1 MPTRS
6 MIPNLVQTSNI
17 GQNWQL
23 GQNLSPENALKLQ
36 DIERRQQIANLFTQ
50 QAMTPKGA
58 VKAGNRF
65 MVAPS
70 GWEHAATLMN
80 AAAGAGGMYMA
91 GQERQDMMAEIIAN
105 RAQGLQD
112 LQSGLGQQPDPQTV
126 NLGLDAGG
134 FTRDPALEQALNTPT
149 PTVQAPPQPTVTN
162 STEPYSPIEGMD
174 ASKFPTPGAR
184 DPNAVSFKPAGQTQA
199 RDPNVANFAT
209 AMSNAGFSGIKDN
222 ALIQAPGQT
231 GAIPSTTTTPSAA
244 PVDAGAVERL
254 AVAKAMSKAGYP
266 NKEQLD
272 NMFISGRG
280 AVPMPDP
287 TTVPTAAIPADQA
300 PSYLKLASDNLSKPT
315 HEGLRLTA
323 YNDSGGQSIGYGHH
337 GPDVKKGMT
346 ITKEQAEQYRDDD
359 LAEID
364 KGLTSRYPWFQGLD
378 DTRKAFMAELAYNT
392 GLGGIAKFS
401 PTLDL
406 IKTGDYAGA
415 VERLKKTPW
424 AKNNVPRVNDMLAQL
439 ESAPDVPAAPIAGN
453 PQAMQAVASSLTDA
467 TGIAPQVLASDDK
480 TLNPAAAEA
489 FAMRAEQGIP
499 SDTTVP
505 SPVSRVASSLLD
517 AQGPPPPSALS
528 VKPAN
533 PFSYSYKEYN
543 TRDATP
549 EERRNAYLKAEAN
562 PDPLV
567 QRAAYRAM
575 EMDDRDEQRQLDRV
589 LKYEMANES
598 NSVKLQIQLLKGG
611 GGSKLSEAD
620 KKMVDDEDGEYIAL
634 KRLRDVLVTP
644 DAKGATGVFQGL
656 TPDPLLNMLDP
667 KGIPTR
673 SAVSNLSSMVLK
685 ARSGLAVT
693 SPEYER
699 LKPMLPT
706 GSDTNA
712 SLKEKVEQFIAYKK
726 DQHTKIL
733 VRLSDGGYDI
743 RRLAAQWDIGA
754 GPSASPPADPG
765 QVPTPSSGKLKITS
779 FERFP

>member
-1 MPTRS
+1 MF
-6 MIPNLVQTSNI
+6 PNLIQSSNI

-91 GQERQDMMAEIIAN
+91 GQERQDMMADIIAN
-105 RAQGLQD
+105 RAKGMED
-112 LQSGLGQQPDPQTV
+112 LQRGLGQQPEIENV
-126 NLGLDAGG
+126 NLGLDVGG
-134 FTRDPALEQALNTPT
+134 FTLDPALKQALNTPT
-149 PTVQAPPQPTVTN
+149 PTVPAPPQPTVTN
-162 STEPYSPIEGMD
+162 STEPYSPIAGMD

-184 DPNAVSFKPAGQTQA
+184 DPNAVSFKPAGQPQA
-199 RDPNVANFAT
+199 RDPNVSNFAA
-209 AMSNAGFSGIKDN
+209 AMASAGFRGVKDD
-222 ALIQAPGQT
+222 ALIQASGQT
-231 GAIPSTTTTPSAA
+231 SAIPSTTTTPSAA

-266 NKEQLD
+266 NKKQLD
-272 NMFISGRG
+272 DMFISGRG
-280 AVPMPDP
+280 AMPMPDP

-323 YNDSGGQSIGYGHH
+323 YNDSGGQSIGYGHR

-346 ITKEQAEQYRDDD
+346 ITKEQAEQYRDND

-392 GLGGIAKFS
+392 GLGGIAKFA

-453 PQAMQAVASSLTDA
+453 PQAMQAVASSLANA
-467 TGIAPQVLASDDK
+467 TEIAPQVLAFDDK

-489 FAMRAEQGIP
+489 FRLRAEQGIP

-575 EMDDRDEQRQLDRV
+575 EMDDRDEQRQLDRETR
-589 LKYEMANES
+589 YNIANE
-598 NSVKLQIQLLKGG
+598 NTDMKFRLAMMKQGG
-611 GGSKLSEAD
+611 RKNMSATEEKMSKDASDA
-620 KKMVDDEDGEYIAL
+620 YIAL
-634 KRLRDVLVTP
+634 EGLRDTLSTP
-644 DAKGATGVFQGL
+644 QSPGSTGILQSMV
-656 TPDPLLNMLDP
+656 PSSILNILDP
-667 KGIPTR
+667 EGIPTR
-673 SAVSNLSSMVLK
+673 SAVSNFESMITL
-685 ARSGLAVT
+685 ARSGKAV
-693 SPEYER
+693 SANESRILEDLMPKKYDKNKE
-699 LKPMLPT
+699 LKI
-706 GSDTNA
+706 
-712 SLKEKVEQFIAYKK
+712 KVEKFKAFQDKQNKSMLAMFEE
-726 DQHTKIL
+726 QGL
-733 VRLSDGGYDI
+733 DI
-743 RRLAAQWDIGA
+743 HRLAARLGVGGVQPE
-754 GPSASPPADPG
+754 PSPSDQALPPS
-765 QVPTPSSGKLKITS
+765 VPPSGKPLRITS
-779 FERFP
+779 FAPVQ